1 MAVTSHSRLHAS
13 FWASHGRCKR
23 ALGGVVL
30 AATAILAACGGGDGG
45 EPMEVTILH
54 VNDHHSRLDAET
66 INLTLRNAAGTR
78 ESVTVDLGGFAR
90 VAGAIDAL
98 AAVRPNV
105 LKLHAGDAITG
116 DLYYTL
122 DEGRSDAAL
131 MNTVCF
137 DAFALGNHEFDNGDA
152 GLKKFLDFLNVGTC
166 RTPVLS
172 ANLRPRAGSPL
183 TTPTA
188 MVRPSTVITRAGQ
201 RIGVVGL
208 TIAGKTAASSRPD
221 AGTTFEDEVTAAQR
235 EIDALLNQGIN
246 KIVLLTH
253 YTYANDRTLATR
265 LSGVDVIVGGDSH
278 TLLGPDSLR
287 NVGLTPEGS
296 YPTRATNRD
305 GRPVCIVQAWQYAYA
320 LGELRVSFDGS
331 GDVTACQGQPHVLIG
346 DSIRRGNNAV
356 TGADLTAMR
365 ADIAAEPSLRV
376 TTPSVAAT
384 NALAPFK
391 TAKDAFGNTVAGRA
405 TENLCLRR
413 VPGTKRD
420 ITRSALGDACNRDA
434 RVNANGGDI
443 QQLVAQVFLERGRAF
458 GGADISLQNAGGV
471 RVDVAAGDITVG
483 RVYTVLPFK
492 NTLVRLT
499 MTGAEVKQALEDG
512 ITFLLAGSGNT
523 GAYPYAASLRYTV
536 DLNQPAN
543 QRIRNLEVQSAAGV
557 WGPINASANYRLITN
572 NFLADGGDGYATLR
586 GITGSRREDTFLDYA
601 EPFLDYVRT
610 RSPLARLP
618 VAQYSTQQFIDTP

>member
-1 MAVTSHSRLHAS
+1 MAATSNSDFDTQFSRLPRRAKH
-13 FWASHGRCKR
+13 
-23 ALGGVVL
+23 ALGAVAL
-30 AATAILAACGGGDGG
+30 AATALLAACGGGDGG

-54 VNDHHSRLDAET
+54 INDHHSRLDAET
-66 INLTLRNAAGTR
+66 TNLTLRNAAGTR
-78 ESVTVDLGGFAR
+78 ESVTVDLGGFPR
-90 VAGAIDAL
+90 VAAAIEAL
-98 AAVRPNV
+98 SAGRPNV

-122 DEGRSDAAL
+122 DEGRSDATM

-137 DAFALGNHEFDNGDA
+137 DAFTLGNHEFDNGDA
-152 GLKKFLDFLNVGTC
+152 GLKKFIDFLNTGTC

-183 TTPTA
+183 TTPTPL
-188 MVRPSTVITRAGQ
+188 VRPSTVVTRSGQ
-201 RIGVVGL
+201 RIGIVGL
-208 TIAGKTAASSRPD
+208 TIADKTQASSRPD
-221 AGTTFEDEVTAAQR
+221 PGTTFEDEATAAQR
-235 EIDALLNQGIN
+235 EIDALLAQGIN
-246 KIVLLTH
+246 KIVLMTH
-253 YTYANDRTLATR
+253 YTYANDRALAAR

-287 NVGLTPEGS
+287 NYGLTAEGP

-305 GRPVCIVQAWQYAYA
+305 GRPVCIVQAWQYSYVV
-320 LGELRVSFDGS
+320 GELRVSFDGS
-331 GDVTACQGQPHVLIG
+331 GDVTACAGKPNVLIG

-356 TGADLTAMR
+356 TGADLTAMQ

-384 NALAPFK
+384 AALAPFK
-391 TAKDAFGNTVAGRA
+391 AAKDAFGNTVAGRA
-405 TENLCLRR
+405 AENLCLRR
-413 VPGTKRD
+413 VPGTRRD
-420 ITRSALGDACNRDA
+420 VTRSALGDACNRDA
-434 RVNANGGDI
+434 RVNANGGDV

-512 ITFLLAGSGNT
+512 ISFVLAGSGNT
-523 GAYPYAASLRYTV
+523 GAYPYAASLRFNV
-536 DLNQPAN
+536 DLNQSAN
-543 QRIRNLEVQSAAGV
+543 QRIRNLEIKSAAGV
-557 WGPINASANYRLITN
+557 WGPINATANYRLITN

-586 GITGSRREDTFLDYA
+586 GITGPRREDTFLDYA
-601 EPFLDYVRT
+601 EPFLDYVRA
-610 RSPLARLP
+610 RSPISRLP
-618 VAQYSTQQFIDTP
+618 VSEYSTQQFIDTP